1 MAAPSEG
8 TAFASGVE
16 KNWSAVVRSPE
27 GTPQKVRQLIDEG
40 IAPEEGG
47 AGAEAK
53 DTSATFQ
60 SVNGSPQAEE
70 PPLESTSKEAFF
82 SRVETY
88 SSLKWAGKPSELSP
102 LVCAK
107 YGWVTVE
114 CDMLKC
120 SSCQAFLCATLQ
132 PAFDFDRYQE
142 RCAELKKALYTAH
155 EKFCFWPDS
164 PSPDRFGMLPLDEP
178 TVLVSEFLDRFQ
190 SLCHLDLQ
198 LPSLRPEDIKTM
210 CLTEDKISLLLHL
223 LEDEL
228 DHRTDER
235 KTATKLGS
243 DIQVHVTACILS
255 VCGWACSSLL
265 EPMQLSLITC
275 SQCMR
280 KVGLW
285 GFQQIESSMTDL
297 DASLGLT
304 SSPVPGSEGRPERS
318 PLVPESPRRMVTR
331 SQDTI
336 FSPGSEQAEKSP
348 GPIISRTRSGDSSS
362 PVDRPEPEAASPAT
376 RTRPVTRS
384 MGTGESAGLEVP
396 SSPLRKAK
404 RARLCSSSSLDA
416 SSRSFFDPTSQ
427 HRDWCPWVNVTLG
440 KETRE
445 NGGTEVDVSTPAE
458 PGWKAVLNILLAHK
472 QSNQPAETDS
482 MSLSEK
488 SRKVFRIFRQWESLC
503 SS

>member
-1 MAAPSEG
+1 
-8 TAFASGVE
+8 
-16 KNWSAVVRSPE
+16 
-27 GTPQKVRQLIDEG
+27 
-40 IAPEEGG
+40 
-47 AGAEAK
+47 
-53 DTSATFQ
+53 
-60 SVNGSPQAEE
+60 
-70 PPLESTSKEAFF
+70 
-82 SRVETY
+82 
-88 SSLKWAGKPSELSP
+88 
-102 LVCAK
+102 
-107 YGWVTVE
+107 
-114 CDMLKC
+114 
-120 SSCQAFLCATLQ
+120 
-132 PAFDFDRYQE
+132 
-142 RCAELKKALYTAH
+142 
-155 EKFCFWPDS
+155 
-164 PSPDRFGMLPLDEP
+164 MLPLDEP
-178 TVLVSEFLDRFQ
+178 AILVSEFLDRFQ

-198 LPSLRPEDIKTM
+198 LPSLRPEDLKNM

-235 KTATKLGS
+235 KTTTKLGS

-255 VCGWACSSLL
+255 VCGWAYSSSL

-297 DASLGLT
+297 DTCFGLT
-304 SSPVPGSEGRPERS
+304 SSPIPGPEGRPERF
-318 PLVPESPRRMVTR
+318 PLVPESPRRMMTR
-331 SQDTI
+331 SQDAT

-348 GPIISRTRSGDSSS
+348 GPIVSRTRSWDSSS
-362 PVDRPEPEAASPAT
+362 PVDRPEPEAASPTT
-376 RTRPVTRS
+376 RTRPVTRR
-384 MGTGESAGLEVP
+384 MGTGDTTGLEVP
-396 SSPLRKAK
+396 SSPLRRAK
-404 RARLCSSSSLDA
+404 RARLCSSSSSDT

-427 HRDWCPWVNVTLG
+427 HRDWCPWVNVTSG

-445 NGGTEVDVSTPAE
+445 NGGAEPNAKAPSE
-458 PGWKAVLNILLAHK
+458 PGWKAVLTILLAHK